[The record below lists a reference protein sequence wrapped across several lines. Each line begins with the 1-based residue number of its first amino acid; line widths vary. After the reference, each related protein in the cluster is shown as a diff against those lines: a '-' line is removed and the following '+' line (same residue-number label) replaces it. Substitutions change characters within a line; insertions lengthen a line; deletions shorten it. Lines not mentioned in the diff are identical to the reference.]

1 MVMAVHW
8 TESQCYCFIILKSID
23 CTILYFK
30 IIEIQMEVTVFQMPL
45 NLFLLMEFNE
55 MIHKQEQLSLVFFV
69 TYVCVCY

>member
-1 MVMAVHW
+1 
-8 TESQCYCFIILKSID
+8 
-23 CTILYFK
+23 
-30 IIEIQMEVTVFQMPL
+30 MEVTVFQRPL